1 MGEDWKKDSWYVSGK
16 YFVDFL
22 VSSTTFTSYT
32 EPPNLGV
39 DKTGNEGGNSE
50 ILNIERLN
58 NEVEAKLV
66 EVRV

>member
-1 MGEDWKKDSWYVSGK
+1 MEEDRKKDSWYVLGE

-22 VSSTTFTSYT
+22 VGSTTFTCYT

-39 DKTGNEGGNSE
+39 DKTRNEGGNLE
-50 ILNIERLN
+50 ILS
-58 NEVEAKLV
+58 EVEARLV